1 MSTNIH
7 VSTIAM
13 LLLGLSAASAK
24 ADLYSDLV
32 LSLNPTSYFRLDET
46 NVSPTSPASNLGTL
60 GPSLNATYSTSA
72 GSTTAT
78 TGPTGGAVPGNAA
91 ITTTGFAVNLLN
103 NGSTGMT
110 AGSGA
115 FSVSLWA
122 NPTSFAVGDYGSFFS
137 YGGPNATGVSVILS
151 ENGDNGNGRIFVG
164 IFGQNLFLSSASLTA
179 GTWNHVGLT
188 YDGSLLQ
195 LYMNGVAAGSAT
207 RTLNSQ
213 NAFAWLG
220 GLYSG
225 GSPFSGGLDEFA
237 YWNGTALTGSQMQQ
251 LAVVPEPGM
260 GAMVLGAS
268 AVIWLAYRRSRPSR
282 RTTAAHLASGAAR

>member
-1 MSTNIH
+1 M
-7 VSTIAM
+7 TIKSPAGA
-13 LLLGLSAASAK
+13 LAALVLTLSAASLE
-24 ADLYSDLV
+24 ADQYSNLV
-32 LSLNPTSYFRLDET
+32 LSLNPTTYYRLDEP
-46 NVSPTSPASNLGTL
+46 NTSPGQTATNLSTTGTARNGL
-60 GPSLNATYSTSA
+60 YSTS
-72 GSTTAT
+72 GGGVTSST
-78 TGPTGGAVPGNAA
+78 PNGAVPGNAA

-220 GLYSG
+220 GLYTG

-260 GAMVLGAS
+260 GAMALGAS

-282 RTTAAHLASGAAR
+282 RTTAAHPASGVTR